1 MKRIAEKS
9 KLINLPPTGEGV
21 LERST
26 ELASI
31 PIASTPSVSTRATAT
46 GTAPPPA
53 TAAPAAVPSRSFT
66 GVGAMMAALGQGG
79 NFGRELEEVKSKL
92 AQLEG
97 EGVVPVRL
105 IDPKLIDQSP
115 FANRHGSE
123 YRSDA
128 FRALKREIEQARVN
142 VQPIKVRPTSTPG
155 RFEIVFGHRRHRA
168 CLDLGLDVL
177 ALVEAVSDRD
187 LWLQMDQENRGRRDL
202 SPWEQGRSI
211 QNALARGLFPSVRQL
226 AENAG
231 IDHSNAAKLLKL
243 AELPDD
249 VVAAFE
255 RPTDLQVHWAGLLSK
270 ALQSDP
276 DSVLGR
282 AKGIQARGTVPRTPK
297 GVLAELLGETPAPAG
312 QGVEKPITLT
322 RDGVTIAT
330 VKHGAGQR
338 VVIEVHQAVSLQDT
352 AREVSRWLG
361 VVPPTDR

>member
-9 KLINLPPTGEGV
+9 KLINLPPAGAGLV
-21 LERST
+21 ERSA
-26 ELASI
+26 E
-31 PIASTPSVSTRATAT
+31 PASTPTVIAPMAGVVGHGATPP
-46 GTAPPPA
+46 APP
-53 TAAPAAVPSRSFT
+53 TPAAAHAPSRSFT
-66 GVGAMMAALGQGG
+66 GVGAMMASLGQGG
-79 NFGRELEEVKSKL
+79 TLGRELEEVKARL

-105 IDPKLIDQSP
+105 IDPKLIDQSS

-123 YRSDA
+123 YRSEA
-128 FRALKREIEQARVN
+128 FLELKREIEQARVN
-142 VQPIKVRPTSTPG
+142 VQPIKVRPASISG

-168 CLDLGLDVL
+168 CLDLGLEVL
-177 ALVEAVSDRD
+177 ALVESVSDRN

-211 QNALARGLFPSVRQL
+211 QNALAHGLFPSVRQL

-282 AKGIQARGTVPRTPK
+282 ARGIQARGTVPRAPK
-297 GVLAELLGETPAPAG
+297 GVLAELLGETPAPTG
-312 QGVEKPITLT
+312 QGADKPITLT
-322 RDGVTIAT
+322 RDGVTLAT
-330 VKHGAGQR
+330 VKQGAGRR
-338 VVIEVHQAVSLQDT
+338 VLIEVHQVVSLQDT
-352 AREVSRWLG
+352 AREVARWLG
-361 VVPPTDR
+361 VASPADR